1 MKLIGHSI
9 LLNYNCSTKKG
20 IKMKQKNIFLLII
33 GLALILMS
41 GCAQKVGMR
50 ALEPAEVDRVSN
62 TKKIAITNFKHD
74 RVGLSNKI
82 EANLAGFRIED
93 KNYFTMISRN
103 DFNKIVSEQKLQ
115 NSGLVDPKTATE
127 VGQLI
132 GAEAI
137 ISGNVGR
144 ASAQD
149 TNFYEKRSRC
159 ADKKCTKLVYYNVRC
174 KKRIV
179 GLSAEI
185 RIVDVEKGDII
196 FADTLND
203 NSVYKHCSDDERI
216 IPSTEIAAQK
226 LALNLANEF
235 TYKLTPHYRHFNVSL
250 LEDPDLD
257 YTDKQE
263 ELLEVSLEYIE
274 KRRYNKAEGL
284 LKRLVDATDSQ
295 SYVPFYNLGVISEAR
310 GKYNE
315 AKEYYSYADNLMVQP
330 VDEINEAVVRIDRL
344 IAKRVKTR
352 QQISR

>member
-1 MKLIGHSI
+1 
-9 LLNYNCSTKKG
+9 
-20 IKMKQKNIFLLII
+20 MKQKNIYLLLISL
-33 GLALILMS
+33 GLIFIN
-41 GCAQKVGMR
+41 GCAQKVGMK
-50 ALEPAEVDRVSN
+50 ALEPAQVDRVSN
-62 TKKIAITNFKHD
+62 TKKITVTNFKND
-74 RVGLSNKI
+74 SIGLSNKI
-82 EANLAGFRIED
+82 EADLAGFSIEG
-93 KNYFTMISRN
+93 KNYFTIIGRN
-103 DFNKIVSEQKLQ
+103 DFNKILTEQKLQ

-144 ASAQD
+144 ATAED
-149 TNFYEKRSRC
+149 TYFYEKRSRC

-196 FADTLND
+196 FADTLDDSN
-203 NSVYKHCSDDERI
+203 VYKHCSDDQRI
-216 IPSTEIAAQK
+216 IPSTEIVAQK
-226 LALNLANEF
+226 LARDIASKF
-235 TYKLTPHYRHFNVSL
+235 TYKLTPHYRHFDVSL
-250 LEDPDLD
+250 LEDPDID

-263 ELLEVSLEYIE
+263 ELLKVSLEYIE
-274 KRRYNKAEGL
+274 KGRYEKAEVL
-284 LKRLVDATDSQ
+284 LKRLVDATASQ

-315 AKEYYSYADNLMVQP
+315 AKEYYTYADNLMVEP
-330 VDEINEAVVRIDRL
+330 VDEINDAVVRIDKL
-344 IAKRVKTR
+344 IKRRDKTR

>member
-1 MKLIGHSI
+1 
-9 LLNYNCSTKKG
+9 
-20 IKMKQKNIFLLII
+20 MKQKNMFLLVIS
-33 GLALILMS
+33 LELLFMS
-41 GCAQKVGMR
+41 GCAQKVGIK
-50 ALEPAEVDRVSN
+50 ALEPAQIDRVSN
-62 TKKIAITNFKHD
+62 TKKITVTNFKHD
-74 RVGLSNKI
+74 SVSLSNKI
-82 EANLAGFRIED
+82 EANLAGFKIEG

-103 DFNKIVSEQKLQ
+103 DFNKIVAEQKLQ

-144 ASAQD
+144 PTAND
-149 TNFYEKRSRC
+149 TNFYEKRIRC
-159 ADKKCTKLVYYNVRC
+159 ADKKCKEFIYYNVRC

-203 NSVYKHCSDDERI
+203 NSVYKHCSDDERV

-235 TYKLTPHYRHFNVSL
+235 TYKLTPHYRYFDVSL
-250 LEDPDLD
+250 LEDPDID
-257 YTDKQE
+257 YNDKQK
-263 ELLEVSLEYIE
+263 ELLEVSLKYIE
-274 KRRYNKAEGL
+274 KGRYEKAEGL
-284 LKRLVDATDSQ
+284 LKRLVDATASQ

-310 GKYNE
+310 GKYSE
-315 AKEYYSYADNLMVQP
+315 AKEYYTYADNLMVEP
-330 VDEINEAVVRIDRL
+330 VDEINEAVVRIDKL
-344 IAKRVKTR
+344 IAKRAKTR